1 MQRTATPCTP
11 VRFRPEPPF
20 LDLTNI
26 GLRANDPGATS
37 LVDQLIAA
45 QPAGSGIA
53 NQLTELR
60 ELLDNFNFSD
70 AEPLLAGLQRNLQ
83 GSS

>member
-1 MQRTATPCTP
+1 
-11 VRFRPEPPF
+11 
-20 LDLTNI
+20 
-26 GLRANDPGATS
+26 
-37 LVDQLIAA
+37 
-45 QPAGSGIA
+45 
-53 NQLTELR
+53 LR